1 MSISPVS
8 RPSETTESRRHRG
21 ALAIAATVVVAAS
34 LGSTAPAF
42 AKGGGNDKDVR
53 SSKACGTSLLK
64 PKAKP
69 DTGGIEVEAEYETHV
84 SGKAYSVLL
93 TDNGREVWK
102 GSRTTQ
108 GPSGSFEVELLN
120 TLADGSADDKP
131 GDDKGGQTGGTDDPA
146 HHDTGD
152 DKGGQTGGTD
162 DPAGHDTGDDKGGQ
176 TGGTDDPAGHD
187 TGDDKGGQTGGTDDP
202 AGH

>member
-64 PKAKP
+64 LKAQP

-84 SGKAYSVLL
+84 SGKAYSVLIS
-93 TDNGREVWK
+93 DNGREVWK
-102 GSRTTQ
+102 GSRTTK
-108 GPSGSFEVELLN
+108 GPSGSFEVEVLN
-120 TLADGSADDKP
+120 KLADGSADEKP
-131 GDDKGGQTGGTDDPA
+131 GDDKGGQTGGSDDPA
-146 HHDTGD
+146 NHDAGD
-152 DKGGQTGGTD
+152 DKGGQGHGTD
-162 DPAGHDTGDDKGGQ
+162 DPRSEERREG
-176 TGGTDDPAGHD
+176 
-187 TGDDKGGQTGGTDDP
+187 
-202 AGH
+202 